1 LSSPRAGDRLTVRA
15 GFVITGTEVLAG
27 RVRDRNGP
35 WLADRLAELGIE
47 LAHVLITG
55 DRPDDL
61 ESALQFMRDEGA
73 QLVVTSGGLGP
84 TADDMTAEVV
94 ANFAGRSLQ
103 LDEALER
110 RIGEIIAR
118 FARRWRID
126 ADALRI
132 ANRKQAMVPEGAI
145 ALDPVGTAPG
155 LVVPANGQL
164 VVVLPGPPRE
174 LQESWAQAVET
185 EPFKAIAAQAPRYRY
200 RMLRL
205 FGIPESEIA
214 ETLRVAEREVG
225 LDGLE
230 ITTCLRRGE
239 LEVVVRSDAAADSG
253 ADALTQLIEDRHREA
268 LFSVDGSS
276 IEEQVLQMLGDRT
289 VAVGESCT
297 GGLLSTR
304 LTDRPGSS
312 RNFAG
317 GVVAYSNEAKSS
329 LLGVDPDLIER
340 HGAVSEEVA
349 EALARGA
356 IERFDADFGIGL
368 TGIAGPD
375 GGTPEKPVG
384 RVCFSVMERDGEHI
398 TRALDLPGS
407 RSEVRDRATT
417 VALHLLR
424 RLLAGL
430 PSPV

>member
-1 LSSPRAGDRLTVRA
+1 
-15 GFVITGTEVLAG
+15 VITGTEVLAG

-55 DRPDDL
+55 DRAADL
-61 ESALQFMRDEGA
+61 LSALRFMRAEGVD
-73 QLVVTSGGLGP
+73 LIVTSGGLGP

-94 ANFAGRSLQ
+94 ADFAERPLE
-103 LDEALER
+103 LDEDLER

-118 FARRWRID
+118 FALRWRID
-126 ADALRI
+126 AEALRI
-132 ANRKQAMVPEGAI
+132 ANRKQAMVPRGAI

-155 LVVPANGQL
+155 LVVPAGEQL

-174 LQESWAQAVET
+174 LHGSWAQALDT
-185 EPFKAIAAQAPRYRY
+185 EPFKELAARAPRYRQT
-200 RMLRL
+200 MLRL

-214 ETLRVAEREVG
+214 ETLRVAEGEIG

-239 LEVVVRSDAAADSG
+239 LEVVVRSDDSSDR
-253 ADALTQLIEDRHREA
+253 ASDALAGLIAERHGDA
-268 LFSVDGSS
+268 LFSTDGSS
-276 IEEQVLQMLGDRT
+276 IEEQVASLLGDRK

-312 RNFAG
+312 AYFAG
-317 GVVAYSNEAKSS
+317 GVVAYSNEAKIN
-329 LLGVDPDLIER
+329 LLGVDAELIDR
-340 HGAVSEEVA
+340 HGAVSDEVA
-349 EALARGA
+349 EALAAGA
-356 IERFDADFGIGL
+356 IDRFEADLAIGL

-375 GGTPEKPVG
+375 GGTEEKPVG
-384 RVCFSVMERDGEHI
+384 RVCFCVMERDGDKI
-398 TRALDLPGS
+398 VRSLDLPGS
-407 RSEVRDRATT
+407 RGDVRDRATT

-424 RLLAGL
+424 RLLRREAV
-430 PSPV
+430 PI

>member
-1 LSSPRAGDRLTVRA
+1 MTVRA

-35 WLADRLAELGIE
+35 WLADRLAELGVE

-55 DRPDDL
+55 DRPADL
-61 ESALQFMRDEGA
+61 MSALGFMRAEGA
-73 QLVVTSGGLGP
+73 DLVVTSGGLGP

-94 ANFAGRSLQ
+94 ANFAERPLQ
-103 LDEALER
+103 LDEALEE
-110 RIGEIIAR
+110 RIGRIIAR

-126 ADALRI
+126 AEALRI

-155 LVVPANGQL
+155 LVVPAGEQL

-185 EPFKAIAAQAPRYRY
+185 EPFKALAARAPRYRQT
-200 RMLRL
+200 MLRL

-214 ETLRVAEREVG
+214 ETLRVAEQEVG

-239 LEVVVRSDAAADSG
+239 LEVVVRSDTDSNS
-253 ADALTQLIEDRHREA
+253 ASEALTALIEERHRDA

-276 IEEQVLQMLGDRT
+276 IEEQVARLLDDRR

-297 GGLLSTR
+297 GGLLCTR
-304 LTDRPGSS
+304 LSDRPGSS
-312 RNFAG
+312 KHFAG
-317 GVVAYSNEAKSS
+317 GVVAYSDEAKVE
-329 LLGVDPDLIER
+329 LLGVDATLIAR

-349 EALARGA
+349 EALAAGA
-356 IERFDADFGIGL
+356 IDRFQADFGIGV

-384 RVCFSVMERDGEHI
+384 RVCFGIVERDGARVV
-398 TRALDLPGS
+398 RALDLPGS
-407 RSEVRDRATT
+407 RAEVRDRSTT

-424 RLLAGL
+424 RMLAGQ
-430 PSPV
+430 PAPV

>member
-1 LSSPRAGDRLTVRA
+1 
-15 GFVITGTEVLAG
+15 VITGTEVLAG

-55 DRPDDL
+55 DRAADL
-61 ESALQFMRDEGA
+61 LSALRFMRAEGVD
-73 QLVVTSGGLGP
+73 LIVTSGGLGP

-94 ANFAGRSLQ
+94 ADFAERPLE
-103 LDEALER
+103 LDEDLER

-118 FARRWRID
+118 FALRWRID
-126 ADALRI
+126 AEALRI
-132 ANRKQAMVPEGAI
+132 ANRKQAMVPRGAI

-155 LVVPANGQL
+155 LVVPAGEQL

-174 LQESWAQAVET
+174 LHGSWAQALDT
-185 EPFKAIAAQAPRYRY
+185 EPFKELAARAPRYRQT
-200 RMLRL
+200 MLRL

-214 ETLRVAEREVG
+214 ETLRVAEGEIG

-239 LEVVVRSDAAADSG
+239 LEVVVRSDDSSDR
-253 ADALTQLIEDRHREA
+253 ASDALAGLIAERHGDA
-268 LFSVDGSS
+268 LFSTDGSS
-276 IEEQVLQMLGDRT
+276 IEEQVASLLGDRK

-312 RNFAG
+312 AYFAG
-317 GVVAYSNEAKSS
+317 GVVAYSNEAKIN
-329 LLGVDPDLIER
+329 LLGVDAELIER
-340 HGAVSEEVA
+340 HGAVSDEVA
-349 EALARGA
+349 EALAAGA
-356 IERFDADFGIGL
+356 IDRFEADLAIGL

-375 GGTPEKPVG
+375 GGTEEKPVG
-384 RVCFSVMERDGEHI
+384 RVCFCVMERDGDKSV
-398 TRALDLPGS
+398 RSLDLPGS
-407 RSEVRDRATT
+407 RGDVRDRATT

-424 RLLAGL
+424 RLLRREAV
-430 PSPV
+430 PI

>member
-1 LSSPRAGDRLTVRA
+1 
-15 GFVITGTEVLAG
+15 VLAG

-55 DRPDDL
+55 DRPADL
-61 ESALQFMRDEGA
+61 RSALEFMRSEGA

-84 TADDMTAEVV
+84 TADDLTAEVV
-94 ANFAGRSLQ
+94 ASFAGRPLY
-103 LDEALER
+103 LDEELEG
-110 RIGEIIAR
+110 RIAQIVER

-126 ADALRI
+126 AEALRI

-155 LVVPANGQL
+155 LVVPADAQL

-174 LQESWAQAVET
+174 LHGSWAQAVET
-185 EPFKAIAAQAPRYRY
+185 EPFKALVADAPRYRQT
-200 RMLRL
+200 MLRL

-214 ETLRVAEREVG
+214 ETLRAAEGEIG

-230 ITTCLRRGE
+230 ITTCLRRAE
-239 LEVVVRSDAAADSG
+239 LEVVVRADAESEAA
-253 ADALTQLIEDRHREA
+253 ADALTKLIAERHGDA

-276 IEEQVLQMLGDRT
+276 IEEQIAELLEDRT

-312 RNFAG
+312 RYFAG
-317 GVVAYSNEAKSS
+317 GVVAYSNDAKVK
-329 LLGVDPDLIER
+329 LLGVPAELIER
-340 HGAVSEEVA
+340 HGAVSDEVA
-349 EALARGA
+349 EALAAGA
-356 IERFDADFGIGL
+356 IERFEADFGIGL
-368 TGIAGPD
+368 TGVAGPD
-375 GGTPEKPVG
+375 GGTAEKPVG
-384 RVCFSVMERDGEHI
+384 HVCFCVMERDGDKI
-398 TRALDLPGS
+398 VRAIDLPGS
-407 RSEVRDRATT
+407 RGDVRDRATT

-424 RLLAGL
+424 RLLRREAV
-430 PSPV
+430 PI

>member
-1 LSSPRAGDRLTVRA
+1 MTVRA

-35 WLADRLAELGIE
+35 WLADRLAEIGVE

-55 DRPDDL
+55 DRPVDL
-61 ESALQFMRDEGA
+61 TSALEFMRAQGA
-73 QLVVTSGGLGP
+73 DLVVTSGGLGP

-94 ANFAGRSLQ
+94 ANFAGRPLR
-103 LDEALER
+103 LDEGLER

-126 ADALRI
+126 AEALAI

-155 LVVPANGQL
+155 LVVPADGQL

-174 LQESWAQAVET
+174 LQESWAQATET
-185 EPFKAIAAQAPRYRY
+185 EPFKAVVARAPRYRQT
-200 RMLRL
+200 MLRL

-214 ETLRVAEREVG
+214 ETLRIADKEVG

-239 LEVVVRSDAAADSG
+239 LEIVVRSDGDTDAAS
-253 ADALTQLIEDRHREA
+253 DALAALIQERHRDA
-268 LFSVDGSS
+268 VFSVDGSS
-276 IEEQVLQMLGDRT
+276 IEEQIARFLGDRRL
-289 VAVGESCT
+289 AVGESCT

-312 RNFAG
+312 IYFAG
-317 GVVAYSNEAKSS
+317 GVVAYSNEAKVD
-329 LLGVDPDLIER
+329 LLGVDPALIER

-349 EALARGA
+349 EALASGA
-356 IERFDADFGIGL
+356 IERFKADFGIGL
-368 TGIAGPD
+368 TGVAGPD
-375 GGTPEKPVG
+375 GGTEDKPVG
-384 RVCFSVMERDGEHI
+384 RVCFSVMERDGAKI
-398 TRALDLPGS
+398 TRTLDVPGS
-407 RSEVRDRATT
+407 RADVRDRSTT

-424 RLLAGL
+424 RLLAGQ
-430 PSPV
+430 PAPV

>member
-1 LSSPRAGDRLTVRA
+1 M
-15 GFVITGTEVLAG
+15 ITGTEVLAG

-35 WLADRLAELGIE
+35 WLADRLAELGFE

-61 ESALQFMRDEGA
+61 EAALEFMRAEGA
-73 QLVVTSGGLGP
+73 ELIVTSGGLGP
-84 TADDMTAEVV
+84 TADDLTAEVV
-94 ANFAGRSLQ
+94 AGFAGRPLH
-103 LDEALER
+103 LDEQLEEQ
-110 RIGEIIAR
+110 IGRIIAR
-118 FARRWRID
+118 FARRWNID
-126 ADALRI
+126 QEALRT
-132 ANRKQAMVPEGAI
+132 ANRKQAMVPDGAI

-155 LVVPANGQL
+155 LVVPAGDQL

-185 EPFKAIAAQAPRYRY
+185 EPFRALAARAPRYRQT
-200 RMLRL
+200 MLRL

-214 ETLRVAEREVG
+214 ETLRIADKEVG

-239 LEVVVRSDAAADSG
+239 LEIVVRSDSGSEAASE
-253 ADALTQLIEDRHREA
+253 ALSNLIAGRYPEA

-276 IEEQVLQMLGDRT
+276 IEDLIGRMLGERRL
-289 VAVGESCT
+289 AVGESCT

-312 RNFAG
+312 RYFAG
-317 GVVAYSNEAKSS
+317 GVVAYSNEAKIE
-329 LLGVDPDLIER
+329 LLGVDPALIER

-349 EALARGA
+349 EALAAGA
-356 IERFDADFGIGL
+356 IDRFGADVGIGL
-368 TGIAGPD
+368 TGVAGPD
-375 GGTPEKPVG
+375 GGTPDKPVG
-384 RVCFSVMERDGEHI
+384 YVCFNVMEKDGAKI
-398 TRALDLPGS
+398 TRALDIPGS
-407 RSEVRDRATT
+407 RSEVRDRSTT

-424 RLLAGL
+424 RLLA
-430 PSPV
+430 SQAAPV

>member
-1 LSSPRAGDRLTVRA
+1 M
-15 GFVITGTEVLAG
+15 ITGTEVLAG

-55 DRPDDL
+55 DRPEDL
-61 ESALQFMRDEGA
+61 RSSLEFMRDEGA

-84 TADDMTAEVV
+84 TADDLTAEVV
-94 ANFAGRSLQ
+94 AHFAGRPLQ

-126 ADALRI
+126 AEALRI

-155 LVVPANGQL
+155 LVVPADGQL

-185 EPFKAIAAQAPRYRY
+185 EPFKALAAQAPRYRY

-214 ETLRVAEREVG
+214 ETLRVADREVG

-239 LEVVVRSDAAADSG
+239 LEVVVRSAADANSS
-253 ADALTQLIEDRHREA
+253 ADALAELIERRHRES

-276 IEEQVLQMLGDRT
+276 IEEQVLRMLGERT

-317 GVVAYSNEAKSS
+317 GVVAYSNEAKTE
-329 LLGVDPDLIER
+329 LLGVAPELIER

-375 GGTPEKPVG
+375 GGTPDKPVG
-384 RVCFSVMERDGEHI
+384 HVCFSVIERDGERI

>member
-1 LSSPRAGDRLTVRA
+1 
-15 GFVITGTEVLAG
+15 VITGTEVLAG

-35 WLADRLAELGIE
+35 WLADRLAELGVE

-55 DRPDDL
+55 DRPADL
-61 ESALQFMRDEGA
+61 ISALGFMRAEGA
-73 QLVVTSGGLGP
+73 DLIVTSGGLGP

-94 ANFAGRSLQ
+94 ANFAGRPLR
-103 LDEALER
+103 LDEDLER

-126 ADALRI
+126 AEALQI

-155 LVVPANGQL
+155 LVVPADGQV

-174 LQESWAQAVET
+174 LQESWAQAIET
-185 EPFKAIAAQAPRYRY
+185 EPFKTLVARAPRYRQT
-200 RMLRL
+200 MLRL

-214 ETLRVAEREVG
+214 ETLRVAETEVG

-239 LEVVVRSDAAADSG
+239 LEVVVRSDADTDS
-253 ADALTQLIEDRHREA
+253 ASDALTALIRERHPEA

-276 IEEQVLQMLGDRT
+276 IEEQVARLLEDRR

-297 GGLLSTR
+297 GGLLSAR
-304 LTDRPGSS
+304 LTERPGSS
-312 RNFAG
+312 RHFAG
-317 GVVAYSNEAKSS
+317 GVVAYSNEAKIE
-329 LLGVDPDLIER
+329 LLGVDPELIER

-349 EALARGA
+349 EALASGA
-356 IERFDADFGIGL
+356 IERFHADFGIGL

-384 RVCFSVMERDGEHI
+384 RVCFSVIEKEGASI
-398 TRALDLPGS
+398 TRELDVPGS
-407 RSEVRDRATT
+407 RAEIRDRCTT

-424 RLLAGL
+424 RLLAGQ
-430 PSPV
+430 PAPV

>member
-1 LSSPRAGDRLTVRA
+1 VTVRA

-55 DRPDDL
+55 DRPADL
-61 ESALQFMRDEGA
+61 ESALEFMRAEGA
-73 QLVVTSGGLGP
+73 DLVITSGGLGP
-84 TADDMTAEVV
+84 TADDLTAEVV
-94 ANFAGRSLQ
+94 AKFAGRPLR
-103 LDEALER
+103 LDEALEE
-110 RIGEIIAR
+110 RIGKIIAR
-118 FARRWRID
+118 FAQRWRID
-126 ADALRI
+126 PEALRI

-155 LVVPANGQL
+155 LVVPAGGQV

-185 EPFKAIAAQAPRYRY
+185 EPFKALAARAPRYRQT
-200 RMLRL
+200 MLRL

-214 ETLRVAEREVG
+214 ETLRVAEKEVG

-239 LEVVVRSDAAADSG
+239 LEVVVRSDADTDS
-253 ADALTQLIEDRHREA
+253 ASEALTALIKDRHREA

-276 IEEQVLQMLGDRT
+276 IEEQVARLLEDRT

-297 GGLLSTR
+297 GGLLSAR

-312 RNFAG
+312 RHFVG
-317 GVVAYSNEAKSS
+317 GVVAYSDKAKID
-329 LLGVDPDLIER
+329 LLGVDPALIER

-349 EALARGA
+349 EALAMGA
-356 IERFDADFGIGL
+356 IERFGTDFGIGL

-384 RVCFSVMERDGEHI
+384 RVCFSVIENDGTRI
-398 TRALDLPGS
+398 TRAVDMPGS
-407 RSEVRDRATT
+407 RAEVRDRSTT

-424 RLLAGL
+424 RLLAGQ
-430 PSPV
+430 PAPV

>member
-1 LSSPRAGDRLTVRA
+1 VTVRA

-35 WLADRLAELGIE
+35 WLADRLAEMGVE

-55 DRPDDL
+55 DRPADL
-61 ESALQFMRDEGA
+61 ISALEFMRAQGA
-73 QLVVTSGGLGP
+73 DLIVTSGGLGP
-84 TADDMTAEVV
+84 TADDMTAEMV
-94 ANFAGRSLQ
+94 ADFAGRPLR
-103 LDEALER
+103 LDEDLEG
-110 RIGEIIAR
+110 RIGQIIAR

-126 ADALRI
+126 AEALAI

-155 LVVPANGQL
+155 LVVPADGQV

-174 LQESWAQAVET
+174 LQGSWAQAIET
-185 EPFKAIAAQAPRYRY
+185 EPFKALVARAPRYRQT
-200 RMLRL
+200 MLRL

-214 ETLRVAEREVG
+214 ETLRIADREVG

-230 ITTCLRRGE
+230 VTTCLRRGE
-239 LEVVVRSDAAADSG
+239 LEIVVRSDADTDAAS
-253 ADALTQLIEDRHREA
+253 DALAALIQERHRDA
-268 LFSVDGSS
+268 VFSVDGSS
-276 IEEQVLQMLGDRT
+276 IEEQIARLLDDRK

-297 GGLLSTR
+297 GGLLCTR

-312 RNFAG
+312 RHFAG
-317 GVVAYSNEAKSS
+317 GVVAYSNEAKVD
-329 LLGVDPDLIER
+329 LLGVEPALIER

-349 EALARGA
+349 EALAAGA
-356 IERFDADFGIGL
+356 IERFGADFGIGL

-375 GGTPEKPVG
+375 GGTEDKPVG
-384 RVCFSVMERDGEHI
+384 RVCFSVMERDGAKI
-398 TRALDLPGS
+398 TRSLDLPGS
-407 RSEVRDRATT
+407 RADVRDRATT

-424 RLLAGL
+424 RLLVGQPA
-430 PSPV
+430 PV

>member
-1 LSSPRAGDRLTVRA
+1 
-15 GFVITGTEVLAG
+15 VITGTEVLAG

-35 WLADRLAELGIE
+35 WLADRLAELGVE

-55 DRPDDL
+55 DRPADL
-61 ESALQFMRDEGA
+61 MSALRFMRAEGA
-73 QLVVTSGGLGP
+73 DLIVTSGGLGP

-94 ANFAGRSLQ
+94 ANFAGRPLR
-103 LDEALER
+103 LDEDLER

-126 ADALRI
+126 AEALQI

-155 LVVPANGQL
+155 LVVPADGQV

-174 LQESWAQAVET
+174 LQESWAQAIET
-185 EPFKAIAAQAPRYRY
+185 EPFKTLVARAPRYRQT
-200 RMLRL
+200 MLRL

-214 ETLRVAEREVG
+214 ETLRVAETEVG

-239 LEVVVRSDAAADSG
+239 LEVVVRSDADTDS
-253 ADALTQLIEDRHREA
+253 ASDALTALIRERHPEA

-276 IEEQVLQMLGDRT
+276 IEEQVARFLEDRR

-297 GGLLSTR
+297 GGLLSAR
-304 LTDRPGSS
+304 LTERPGSS
-312 RNFAG
+312 RHFAG
-317 GVVAYSNEAKSS
+317 GVVAYSNEAKVE
-329 LLGVDPDLIER
+329 LLGVDPELIER

-349 EALARGA
+349 EALASGS
-356 IERFDADFGIGL
+356 IERFHADFGIGL

-384 RVCFSVMERDGEHI
+384 RVCFSVIEKEGASI
-398 TRALDLPGS
+398 TRALDVPGS
-407 RSEVRDRATT
+407 RAEIRDRSTT

-424 RLLAGL
+424 RLLAGQ
-430 PSPV
+430 PAPV